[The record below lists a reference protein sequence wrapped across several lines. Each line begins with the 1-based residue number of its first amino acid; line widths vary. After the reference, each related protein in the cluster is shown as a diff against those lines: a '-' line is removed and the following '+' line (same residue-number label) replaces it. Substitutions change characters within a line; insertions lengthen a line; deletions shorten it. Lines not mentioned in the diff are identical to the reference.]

1 MAASAAENDDISE
14 LEEENNREYETSAKN
29 QVSSSALRLCIWSIN

>member
-29 QVSSSALRLCIWSIN
+29 QVSALRLCTWSIN